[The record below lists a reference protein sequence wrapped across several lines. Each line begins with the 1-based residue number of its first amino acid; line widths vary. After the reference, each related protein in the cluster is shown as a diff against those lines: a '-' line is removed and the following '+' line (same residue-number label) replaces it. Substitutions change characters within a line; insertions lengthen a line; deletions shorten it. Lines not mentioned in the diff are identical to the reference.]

1 MKSACF
7 TGFHKALFSIYPT
20 FYPNPLILWKK
31 AAVIKLPP
39 HEMPSLSA
47 PFPAA
52 SYLEERVHTDLLS

>member
-1 MKSACF
+1 MKSDCF
-7 TGFHKALFSIYPT
+7 TGFPGTRFIIYPT

-39 HEMPSLSA
+39 HEMPPLSA